1 MLTQQKFGLEYVD
14 LWLMHWPVAGNDGYK
29 VDPPLKDT
37 WQRMEKQFDAG
48 KAKVCLCDEAALGV
62 DFSASMWCN

>member
-1 MLTQQKFGLEYVD
+1 MLTQQKFGLEYMD
-14 LWLMHWPVAGNDGYK
+14 LWLMHWPVAGNDGDE

-48 KAKVCLCDEAALGV
+48 KAKV
-62 DFSASMWCN
+62 

>member
-1 MLTQQKFGLEYVD
+1 MLPHQKFGLEYVD
-14 LWLMHWPVAGNDGYK
+14 LWLMHWPVAGNEGDT

-48 KAKVCLCDEAALGV
+48 KAKVSVPSTSRLLA
-62 DFSASMWCN
+62 